1 MKCLVGYCFFGP
13 EFRSDGGKARQVI
26 CLDFTF
32 GTLYINSQSTT
43 TIFRTS
49 GKLGKNSELSPGCR
63 FDLLLS
69 TFKRQSIRPILD
81 ILSIG
86 ELVEA
91 HTFLWDKLVELF
103 YVTQE
108 GEFRRESVTGQMV
121 SSASYQ
127 RQQGCDLRLDYCK
140 GVECIFS
147 NPECAGNKVK
157 NNMEVMAGVISRY
170 LESPKVKDPGVD
182 IIDEGGDEIAYET
195 LHILR

>member
-1 MKCLVGYCFFGP
+1 LEKKKV
-13 EFRSDGGKARQVI
+13 
-26 CLDFTF
+26 
-32 GTLYINSQSTT
+32 
-43 TIFRTS
+43 
-49 GKLGKNSELSPGCR
+49 LSPGHR

-81 ILSIG
+81 LLDIA

-91 HTFLWDKLVELF
+91 HSFLWDKLVELF
-103 YVTQE
+103 YLTQE
-108 GEFRRESVTGQMV
+108 GEFRRESVTSLMI
-121 SSASYQ
+121 SSATYQ

-157 NNMEVMAGVISRY
+157 NNMEVMATVMSRY
-170 LESPKVKDPGVD
+170 LESPEVKKSGVD
-182 IIDEGGDEIAYET
+182 IVDEGGDEIAYET